1 MKKLSILTGIRLVM
15 GPIPAVFLLAGI
27 IFALFYPLSREDH
40 QNVLQVL
47 ASRRSAVDLDRS
59 EKEVQ

>member
-1 MKKLSILTGIRLVM
+1 MKKRFTLSGIRLVV

-27 IFALFYPLSREDH
+27 IFVLFYPLSREEH

-47 ASRRSAVDLDRS
+47 ASRRAVVDLDGS
-59 EKEVQ
+59 KKEAL

>member
-1 MKKLSILTGIRLVM
+1 MKKLSTLSGIRLVV

-27 IFALFYPLSREDH
+27 ILARFYPLSREDH

-47 ASRRSAVDLDRS
+47 VSRRSEVDLDGS
-59 EKEVQ
+59 KKEVL

>member
-1 MKKLSILTGIRLVM
+1 MKKHSTLTGIQLVV
-15 GPIPAVFLLAGI
+15 GPISAVFLLAGI

-47 ASRRSAVDLDRS
+47 ASRRSAVDLDRL